1 MGHLSVWH
9 DRLPEP
15 YFRTGIKEKSDF
27 TAVNGS
33 KYGWADSNF
42 QTSDSTYN
50 IYTFKYIYPNV
61 GILIMNSRLWQE
73 GKTNSS

>member
-1 MGHLSVWH
+1 
-9 DRLPEP
+9 
-15 YFRTGIKEKSDF
+15 DF

-61 GILIMNSRLWQE
+61 GDTYHEFQTLAGGVRRIHHNSLNFTPAPAME
-73 GKTNSS
+73 IAPKIVAK